1 MCDESRKVVISL
13 KDNSRQVEVATYEN
27 EPLARLSEQRLYQ
40 AGIPCVLKS
49 LQGGSGLWGSA
60 YNVPHSLYVYE
71 NHLDEA
77 TEILGLDSIISPS
90 GSDYTKQWPSWLVL
104 GIVLVVVLVLVS
116 ATSAVRLV

>member
-1 MCDESRKVVISL
+1 M
-13 KDNSRQVEVATYEN
+13 KDQYIQVEVATYEN
-27 EPLARLSEQRLYQ
+27 EPLAQLSEQRLYQ

-60 YNVPHSLYVYE
+60 YYVPHSLYVYE

-90 GSDYTKQWPSWLVL
+90 GNDYTKQWPSWLVL

-116 ATSAVRLV
+116 ATSAVRLI

>member
-1 MCDESRKVVISL
+1 M
-13 KDNSRQVEVATYEN
+13 KDSYRQVEVATYEN

-77 TEILGLDSIISPS
+77 AEVLGLDSRSSSIPPLDS
-90 GSDYTKQWPSWLVL
+90 YATKQWPSWLVIL
-104 GIVLVVVLVLVS
+104 LVLVVVFILVS
-116 ATSAVRLV
+116 ATSAVRLI

>member
-13 KDNSRQVEVATYEN
+13 KDNSRQIEVATYEN

-49 LQGGSGLWGSA
+49 LQGGAGLWGSA

-116 ATSAVRLV
+116 ATSAVRLI

>member
-13 KDNSRQVEVATYEN
+13 KDNFRQVEVATYEN

-77 TEILGLDSIISPS
+77 TEILGLDRIISPLD
-90 GSDYTKQWPSWLVL
+90 SDYTRQWPSWLVL

-116 ATSAVRLV
+116 ATSAVRLI

>member
-13 KDNSRQVEVATYEN
+13 KDNCRQVEVATYEN

-90 GSDYTKQWPSWLVL
+90 GNDYTKQWPSWLVL

-116 ATSAVRLV
+116 ATSAVRLI

>member
-1 MCDESRKVVISL
+1 M

-116 ATSAVRLV
+116 ATSAVRLI